1 MSVDSIQDLAD
12 LLQRLKARTGRSYD
26 ALARRANLSRSSVH
40 RYCSGAAVPADFE
53 SLSRLARACGAN
65 REELL
70 ELHRR
75 WALASAAPRE
85 TPATSPT
92 IEDAAAAAAPAA
104 AGGPSPAAAGAT
116 AAAGTLVAA
125 PAPAAGDDEAAG
137 TPDTGDEA
145 AGTANAGDEGAGTAA
160 PRSRRIPRR
169 YLVAAIALAFVGVMT
184 TAAFAARHWQE
195 RDTGGATATGNA
207 ADGRLLFTPACA
219 DVVSMGQ
226 HDECVR
232 EVQRLLSQAGTTI
245 QVDAS
250 FGPETLRRV
259 TAFQVLAGLPTKGVV
274 DDATKEA
281 LYAGRISLKTWSPE
295 QVERRVRQVFHEEP
309 DLAVRIARCQSYLD
323 PHWITPNTNGTRNWG
338 VFQLADV
345 VLDRYQGTPRQ
356 AFDPEW
362 NIQTAH
368 RLYIDKQGFSNW
380 PACLKAALPS

>member
-1 MSVDSIQDLAD
+1 MSADSIQDLAE
-12 LLQRLKARTGRSYD
+12 LLQRLKERTGRSYE

-53 SLSRLARACGAN
+53 SLSRLARACGAS
-65 REELL
+65 RDELL

-85 TPATSPT
+85 TPSTFAGDTDPPAAAVSAPVGELAAAED
-92 IEDAAAAAAPAA
+92 EDAAAEDATTAEPVAP
-104 AGGPSPAAAGAT
+104 
-116 AAAGTLVAA
+116 
-125 PAPAAGDDEAAG
+125 
-137 TPDTGDEA
+137 
-145 AGTANAGDEGAGTAA
+145 
-160 PRSRRIPRR
+160 SRRMPRR
-169 YLVAAIALAFVGVMT
+169 YLVAALALALVGTMT
-184 TAAFAARHWQE
+184 TAAFAAKHWPRE
-195 RDTGGATATGNA
+195 RASSAA
-207 ADGRLLFTPACA
+207 ASRSADGRMLFTPACT

-232 EVQRLLSQAGTTI
+232 EVQRLLSEAGTTI

-259 TAFQVLAGLPTKGVV
+259 TAFQVLADLPTKGVV

-281 LYAGRISLKTWSPE
+281 LYAGRVSMKTWTPA
-295 QVERRVRQVFHEEP
+295 QVERRVREVFHENP
-309 DLAVRIARCQSYLD
+309 DLAVRIARCQSFLD

-362 NIQTAH
+362 NITTAH
-368 RLYIDKQGFSNW
+368 RLWADNKGFSNW
-380 PACLKAALPS
+380 PACLKAAEPS